1 MIEMLVRY
9 AHFVGIMVL
18 TSMLVAEHL
27 LLKDRLSPSELKRLF
42 VIDAVYGGAA
52 AIVLGAGLCLWW
64 WLGKPPE
71 YYSGNYLFHAKLTAF
86 FIVGGLSAYPTV
98 FFIKHRRSVEQSIA
112 VPQRVIWLIRGEL
125 IVLASIPLL
134 AVMMANGYGSASAT

>member
-27 LLKDRLSPSELKRLF
+27 LLKDRLSPSELRRLL
-42 VIDAVYGGAA
+42 VIDAIYGAAA

-71 YYSGNYLFHAKLTAF
+71 YYSSNHFFHAKLTAF

-98 FFIKHRRSVEQSIA
+98 FFIKHRGTVEQSVV
-112 VPQRVIWLIRGEL
+112 VPQHLIWLVRGEL
-125 IVLASIPLL
+125 AVLTSIPLL
-134 AVMMANGYGSASAT
+134 AVMMANGYGSAT